1 MGRSRRPF
9 EVAARPMKLL
19 NILRLR
25 LELAALWV
33 AIGMTRAL
41 PVQTASWLS
50 GNLWR
55 LIAPF
60 LGRQKRAL
68 ANLELA
74 FPEKS
79 PGERKAIAAAM
90 WENLGRTFAES
101 LHIKALTK
109 GDRIVFEP
117 AEGFDEAARGA
128 KPFIVCGLHLGNWEI
143 LAHGGQR
150 LGVSLIGVYQR
161 LSNPACRSTPA
172 QHARAALQSRFDV
185 QDSHDRAR
193 SFARHQGWSLPML
206 SCRSSGRSRSACAL
220 LRKTRAFKRLSRPP
234 RPHNGRTTLRR
245 RCVSPSG
252 RAFQHPYRAHFHAAH
267 ERQRCGRA
275 RGDANAA
282 TPVRGFHPRGAG
294 AMDVGASEVGVT
306 RYRNSAP
313 VARPASFEARWA
325 QIAFMRDAARRARC
339 RFSCVR
345 VTGRD

>member
-33 AIGMTRAL
+33 AIGMARAL

-161 LSNPACRSTPA
+161 LSNP
-172 QHARAALQSRFDV
+172 HV
-185 QDSHDRAR
+185 E
-193 SFARHQGWSLPML
+193 
-206 SCRSSGRSRSACAL
+206 AL
-220 LRKTRAFKRLSRPP
+220 LRSMREPLYKAGLMSKTPMTARALLRAIKDGACPCFLADLRDDRGAFVPFFGKPARSNVFPALLA
-234 RPHNGRTTLRR
+234 RTTGVPL
-245 RCVSPSG
+245 
-252 RAFQHPYRAHFHAAH
+252 Y
-267 ERQRCGRA
+267 
-275 RGDANAA
+275 
-282 TPVRGFHPRGAG
+282 AG
-294 AMDVGASEVGVT
+294 AAFRRPGA
-306 RYRNSAP
+306 
-313 VARPASFEARWA
+313 
-325 QIAFMRDAARRARC
+325 
-339 RFSCVR
+339 RFSIRIAPIFMPHTSDSDADALVATQTLQLQYEAFIR
-345 VTGRD
+345 EAPEQWMWAHRKWG